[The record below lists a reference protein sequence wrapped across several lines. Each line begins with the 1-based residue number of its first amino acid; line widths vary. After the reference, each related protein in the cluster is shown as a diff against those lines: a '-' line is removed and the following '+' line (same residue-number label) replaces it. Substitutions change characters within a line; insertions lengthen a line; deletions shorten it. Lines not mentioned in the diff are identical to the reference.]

1 MDGAST
7 EHCPCPTS
15 LLVPFGNQ
23 SNCIRGADP
32 RLQGAPL
39 PENPTPNACGCLRSQ
54 RAAVMEGCR
63 DGSGWPKRPTAG
75 RERCGRA
82 RGRTRRPGVPRD
94 RSRRC
99 VPPPTGAAAPAA
111 GAGPAAAVPS
121 SPVPAAPAPGA
132 GRTAYSLRG
141 VPSGRWQGQA
151 GETERGKAGSGP
163 ADSGPLEVTLHGTRT
178 GTKSPRR
185 TEVPWRTRGRAHGA
199 SAPRTSRRA
208 RGRRRQLPVHP
219 RRSNNV

>member
-1 MDGAST
+1 MDGASP

-23 SNCIRGADP
+23 RNCIRGADP

-54 RAAVMEGCR
+54 RVAVMEGCR

-75 RERCGRA
+75 REGCGRA

-121 SPVPAAPAPGA
+121 SPVPAAPAPGTEEPRTPSVVSPPEGGEA
-132 GRTAYSLRG
+132 RLGRRKG
-141 VPSGRWQGQA
+141 VKSVAALQTQALWRSRLTGQGQGQGA
-151 GETERGKAGSGP
+151 HGEPKCRGGRGGA
-163 ADSGPLEVTLHGTRT
+163 RT
-178 GTKSPRR
+178 GVRAAHVPPGPRAQ
-185 TEVPWRTRGRAHGA
+185 TA
-199 SAPRTSRRA
+199 APRSPA
-208 RGRRRQLPVHP
+208 AVK
-219 RRSNNV
+219 